1 MEIVGPKSP
10 ERIMNLEDLLSVM
23 KIDINLWEVISQEV
37 NKRDSQ
43 MKTND
48 GDVRITE
55 LFQVKAKLKPLTELA
70 RPDIQ
75 KVLRQVF
82 AEHIPKLSGPSAKDG
97 PLLANINLADL
108 HIGRVEEKNLKA
120 YIKNIKDR
128 TLRIFETL
136 LKDKPDAFLFGSL
149 GDMANSEMNG
159 YTSSGKNAQHNGISG
174 KDLFKEV
181 LAFHLDL
188 TKQFSSEIATEL
200 VIIPGNHDRQ
210 LMATIGDTLQLYFS
224 NTNNVKIDNEDKP
237 RKYKKWWDTT
247 LAFSH
252 GDWEKPK
259 DRLSVLSQEQGVNKY
274 NYWNIGHFH
283 EREVKQYG
291 PLEVET
297 LASPAVQSEREKNQF
312 AHKNAKLY
320 WKIYSKKNWKIK
332 EIGQ

>member
-10 ERIMNLEDLLSVM
+10 ERVMKLEDLLGVM
-23 KIDINLWEVISQEV
+23 NIDINLWEVISQEV

-82 AEHIPKLSGPSAKDG
+82 AEHIPEIKGPALKDG

-237 RKYKKWWDTT
+237 RKYKKRGDTT

-252 GDWEKPK
+252 GD
-259 DRLSVLSQEQGVNKY
+259 
-274 NYWNIGHFH
+274 
-283 EREVKQYG
+283 
-291 PLEVET
+291 
-297 LASPAVQSEREKNQF
+297 
-312 AHKNAKLY
+312 
-320 WKIYSKKNWKIK
+320 
-332 EIGQ
+332 